1 MLLPIN
7 VTGLHWYLDVINANK
22 REVQMLDSLGK
33 MFGRADL
40 NKTRSITHVIGNNI
54 YIYILEPV
62 YMMVWRY
69 GGTYSWIY

>member
-1 MLLPIN
+1 
-7 VTGLHWYLDVINANK
+7 
-22 REVQMLDSLGK
+22 MLDSLGE

-62 YMMVWRY
+62 YRMVWRY
-69 GGTYSWIY
+69 GGTYLWIY